1 MKCIIVDADP
11 LSLLGLEKLCDRA
24 EYLERAGSFANVETA
39 VAFLEQEEEVNLI
52 FLDIEL
58 PQVNGLSLLDKLT
71 YLPQVIVVSGK
82 TDFAFEAFEYAVT
95 DYLKKP
101 VALPRFLRAVEKARF
116 LHRQNQDYKYFAR
129 EIYIRQEGKLV
140 RLPFERILFFE
151 TVGDYVRIK
160 TQDGTFLIHSTIKS
174 IDDKIQDP
182 RFLKVHRSYI
192 VNLQH
197 IIEIAESTLLIEQFQ
212 IPISR
217 ANRPVLI
224 NRLNIL

>member
-1 MKCIIVDADP
+1 
-11 LSLLGLEKLCDRA
+11 
-24 EYLERAGSFANVETA
+24 
-39 VAFLEQEEEVNLI
+39 
-52 FLDIEL
+52 
-58 PQVNGLSLLDKLT
+58 
-71 YLPQVIVVSGK
+71 
-82 TDFAFEAFEYAVT
+82 
-95 DYLKKP
+95 
-101 VALPRFLRAVEKARF
+101 
-116 LHRQNQDYKYFAR
+116 
-129 EIYIRQEGKLV
+129 
-140 RLPFERILFFE
+140 E